1 MCCTSRAAI
10 RRLQES
16 TYGSLVIK
24 VKALDVNNLS
34 RAMVVITT
42 LLKLIST
49 CLVAIVITRNGSDE
63 GELLCLTGAEG

>member
-10 RRLQES
+10 RRRQES

-34 RAMVVITT
+34 RTIFVNTA
-42 LLKLIST
+42 LSKLIST
-49 CLVAIVITRNGSDE
+49 CLVNIVITRNGSDE
-63 GELLCLTGAEG
+63 GKLLCLTGEEG